1 MASAPEFEPG
11 PHWWEASALTTA
23 PPLLS
28 KCKSWKMMIQELTT
42 TSYNQFNTENVI
54 ERRSR
59 YVTLPW

>member
-28 KCKSWKMMIQELTT
+28 KCESWNMMIQELTT
-42 TSYNQFNTENVI
+42 TSYNQFKGTV
-54 ERRSR
+54 SR
-59 YVTLPW
+59 YCACTKL

>member
-11 PHWWEASALTTA
+11 PHWWEASALTSG

-28 KCKSWKMMIQELTT
+28 KRESWKIMIQELTT

>member
-23 PPLLS
+23 PPLLP
-28 KCKSWKMMIQELTT
+28 KREGWKMMIQELST
-42 TSYNQFNTENVI
+42 TSCNQFNTENVI
-54 ERRSR
+54 ERRNR